1 MPQFVVPQFIDV
13 EDKIFGPITTR
24 QFLIL
29 LIGGGIIYLAYE
41 LADFILFVIILSVV
55 GALSLVIAFVKINGQ
70 TFHYFLLNFF
80 QTIKKPSLRI
90 WKKEYSKEE
99 LNYLRKQGSEM
110 EEEFKQEKK
119 IVRAGH
125 IRDLSL
131 LVNTGGY
138 YKPDTKDF

>member
-41 LADFILFVIILSVV
+41 LADFILFVIILSLV
-55 GALSLVIAFVKINGQ
+55 GALSLVVAFVKINGQ
-70 TFHYFLLNFF
+70 TFHYFLLNIF

-90 WKKEYSKEE
+90 WKKDYNKEE
-99 LNYLRKQGSEM
+99 LNYLRKQGTEV
-110 EEEFKQEKK
+110 EEEAKIEKK
-119 IVRAGH
+119 TVRAGH

>member
-1 MPQFVVPQFIDV
+1 M
-13 EDKIFGPITTR
+13 
-24 QFLIL
+24 
-29 LIGGGIIYLAYE
+29 
-41 LADFILFVIILSVV
+41 
-55 GALSLVIAFVKINGQ
+55 IAFVKINEQ

-80 QTIKKPSLRI
+80 QTIKKPSLRN